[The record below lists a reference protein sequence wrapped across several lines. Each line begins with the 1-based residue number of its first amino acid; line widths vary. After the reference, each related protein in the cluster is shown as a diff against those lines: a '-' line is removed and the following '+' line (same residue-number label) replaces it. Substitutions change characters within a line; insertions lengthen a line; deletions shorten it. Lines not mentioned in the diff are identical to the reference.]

1 MTKILMLSVRPDEQA
16 AIKAWQDRHPGVEVT
31 TAAWEL
37 RASTLIKQPALTVS
51 LSNNATISRLKS
63 TLN

>member
-1 MTKILMLSVRPDEQA
+1 MLSVRPDEQA

-37 RASTLIKQPALTVS
+37 RASTVDQTAGFDGLVI
-51 LSNNATISRLKS
+51 NNATISRPKS